1 MTRKQ
6 QTDAF
11 QCRQCGACC
20 RWPGHVLLT
29 DGDIARLAAFCG
41 CPEDRFIERC
51 TRLAVNRRQ
60 LRLSERPDGS
70 CIFLKENRCTCYDA
84 RPGQCRDFPR
94 GWRDTK
100 GCPAL
105 EEPDKVQL
113 KR

>member
-1 MTRKQ
+1 MTRKLQ
-6 QTDAF
+6 KGPF
-11 QCRQCGACC
+11 QCRECGTCC

-29 DGDIARLAAFCG
+29 DGDIARLAAASG
-41 CPEDRFIERC
+41 LPEKLFIERY
-51 TRLAVNRRQ
+51 TILAGNRRQ
-60 LRLSERPDGS
+60 LSLAEQPDGR

-84 RPGQCRDFPR
+84 RPNQCRDFPN

-105 EEPDKVQL
+105 EGSDKVQL